1 MNLPNFLSALRILIA
16 LVAPFFM
23 IEGNLTVRIIVGI
36 ITTIAIATDW
46 FDGWYARKYNQV
58 TKLGKILDPIAD
70 KILVL
75 ISFSVFVYMDVISV
89 WWIIPIFI
97 REIVVTAYRFAFLSK
112 NIVVAAVQSGK
123 LKTVMQMVTI
133 GITYFFFMTNA
144 HSKEFLSLNIKFIT
158 QNFEYVLYTAL
169 AFTLYLTVKSG
180 VIFFKNNWGT
190 IKKFHNIA

>member
-58 TKLGKILDPIAD
+58 TTLGKILDPIAD
-70 KILVL
+70 KVLVL
-75 ISFSVFVYMDVISV
+75 ISFSVFVYMDVISI

-97 REIVVTAYRFAFLSK
+97 REIVVTVYRFIFLSK

-133 GITYFFFMTNA
+133 GVVYLFFMTHKHFKAYFSEN
-144 HSKEFLSLNIKFIT
+144 LKFI
-158 QNFEYVLYTAL
+158 LYGAL

-180 VIFFKNNWGT
+180 VIFFKNNWRT